1 MNVFLTGAT
10 GYIGTRLALFLA
22 DKGFRVHALYR
33 SEEKAKSLK
42 TNSNIVLFKGDILDV
57 KSLELAMQGCRQV
70 FHVAACAKA
79 WEKDPS
85 TFYRL
90 NVEGTLNLLNVA
102 QKLKVEKIV
111 FTSTAGIFG
120 PSEDGSFTDETSVS
134 TGFFTDYEKSK
145 RTAEDIIRRRAGEG
159 QHIVIVNPTRVY
171 GPGLLSESN
180 GVTRM
185 VKLCLEGKWHFIPGN
200 GKSIGNYVFVDDVVR
215 GHILAMENGR
225 IGENYILGGENINY
239 LHFFDRI
246 RDISG
251 DRFSLFNVGLKFMK
265 LISNCM
271 KFMAEKFSVP
281 PAITPELVE
290 KFTCNWNV
298 SSNKAITEL
307 GYSITPLDEGLRRT
321 ITWLKGQ

>member
-10 GYIGTRLALFLA
+10 GYIGTRLALSLA
-22 DKGFRVHALYR
+22 DMGYRVHALYR

-42 TNSNIVLFKGDILDV
+42 NHSNIVLFKGDILDA
-57 KSLELAMQGCRQV
+57 KSLELAMLGCRQV

-90 NVEGTLNLLNVA
+90 NVEGTLNVLNVA
-102 QKLKVEKIV
+102 QKLNIEKIV

-120 PSEDGSFTDETSVS
+120 PSEDGSFTDETSGIS
-134 TGFFTDYEKSK
+134 GFFTDYEKSK
-145 RTAEDIIRRRAGEG
+145 KTAEDIIRQRAGEG

-185 VKLCLEGKWHFIPGN
+185 VKLYLEGKWHFIPGN
-200 GKSIGNYVFVDDVVR
+200 GKSIGNYVFVDDVVQ

-239 LHFFDRI
+239 LDFFDRI

-251 DRFSLFNVGLKFMK
+251 DRFFLFNVGLKFMM
-265 LISNCM
+265 LVSSCM
-271 KFMAEKFSVP
+271 KFMAEKFSIP
-281 PAITPELVE
+281 PAITPELVK

-298 SSNKAITEL
+298 SSDKAMTEL
-307 GYSITPLDEGLRRT
+307 GYSIIPLDEGLRRT
-321 ITWLKGQ
+321 INWLKSQ